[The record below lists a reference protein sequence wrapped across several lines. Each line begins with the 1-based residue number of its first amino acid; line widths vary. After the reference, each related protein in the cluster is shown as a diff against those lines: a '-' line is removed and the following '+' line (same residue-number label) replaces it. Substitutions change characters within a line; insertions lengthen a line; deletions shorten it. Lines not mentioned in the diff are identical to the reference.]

1 MYVCDLC
8 NLSNGKGKSTVGSFV
23 LYASRHQGPAP
34 QELPRGLNGL
44 QTLLEHL
51 QAGVSA
57 VGRALPQS
65 HRDFNSPPSQKKRKL
80 EDAEGAAGLTN

>member
-44 QTLLEHL
+44 QTLL
-51 QAGVSA
+51 GTPP
-57 VGRALPQS
+57 GRRFRSGKSSSSVPQ
-65 HRDFNSPPSQKKRKL
+65 RL
-80 EDAEGAAGLTN
+80 